1 MIISQIPDL
10 VYIASSLA
18 PIAVLILFLLI
29 ITFLKKK

>member
-18 PIAVLILFLLI
+18 PILVFILFFMI